1 MMRVPI
7 AAVLCGLLL
16 CASHSQAADETPL
29 KEFPY
34 TPGLDVSALDTAANP
49 CEDFY
54 QYACGGW
61 QKNNP
66 IPDDQS
72 SWDVYSKLYQDN
84 QRFLWGILD
93 TLSKATDSRTAS
105 QQKIGDYF
113 AACMNEKAINQL
125 GMTPLTPFL
134 SDINALHSRHDLPA
148 LLGRLTLNAPGSFY
162 FDTGSAQDFSD
173 SSQVIALLS
182 AGGLGLPDRDYYV
195 NTDDKSAELRT
206 QYVRHI
212 AAMLSLAGTD
222 RATAKAQA
230 RRIMAMETSLARATL
245 TNVEKRDPYKLF
257 HRMDQKSVQALTPA
271 FSWQPFWKAM
281 ERTRLKTFN
290 VTEPAFFKALS
301 HLFATAPLEDIR
313 SYLRWHVIS
322 ASAPLLSSP
331 LVETSFDF
339 YGKTLAG
346 TKQLPPRWKR
356 CVTRVDEQLGE
367 ALGQEYVQR
376 TFGPKL
382 KADTQRMTDQIEAAM
397 AQEISSLDWM
407 SEPTKLRAL
416 EKLHGIANKIGYPD
430 RWRDYTAVLIRA
442 DDYYGNVAR
451 ASRYELNR
459 QFDKIGKPVDH
470 AEWQMTPPTVNAY
483 YNPQLNDINFPAG
496 ILQSPLYDPKMDDA
510 PNYGNTGGTI
520 GHELTHAFDDEGRQ
534 FDAQG
539 NLKDWWNEKDA
550 QEFKTR
556 ARCVV
561 DQYSQYTAI
570 DDLKIKGE
578 LTQGEDIADLGGLVL
593 AWIAWKEQTKDQV
606 LHNADGLTPEQRFF
620 VGNAQWACANM
631 RPEKARLLALTD
643 PHSPAR
649 YRVNGLVV
657 NMPQFEQAF
666 NCKKGQPMVGAK
678 RCRIW

>member
-1 MMRVPI
+1 MMKNAF
-7 AAVLCGLLL
+7 AALL
-16 CASHSQAADETPL
+16 CALLVCTGISHAADDTPL
-29 KEFPY
+29 QAFPY
-34 TPGLDVSALDTAANP
+34 TPGLDTSAMDTSVSP

-93 TLSKATDSRTAS
+93 TLAKTTDARTAS

-113 AACMNEKAINQL
+113 AACMDEAAINKL
-125 GMTPLTPFL
+125 GIAPIAPLL
-134 SDINALHSRHDLPA
+134 AQVNALHTRADLPA
-148 LLGRLTLNAPGSFY
+148 LLGQLTLNAPGSFF
-162 FDTGSAQDFSD
+162 FDTGSAQDYSD
-173 SSQVIALLS
+173 ASQVIAQLG

-195 NTDDKSAELRT
+195 NKDQKSVELRK
-206 QYVRHI
+206 QYVSHI
-212 AAMLSLAGTD
+212 AAMLQLAGVE
-222 RATAKAQA
+222 RASAGAQA
-230 RRIMAMETSLARATL
+230 KRIMAIETRLALATL
-245 TNVEKRDPYKLF
+245 TNVERRDPYKLF
-257 HRMDQKSVQALTPA
+257 HRMNGSALQKLTPT
-271 FSWQPFWKAM
+271 FSWAAYWKAM
-281 ERTRLKTFN
+281 EHEQLNTFN
-290 VTEPAFFKALS
+290 VSEPVFFKALAKMLNS
-301 HLFATAPLEDIR
+301 APLEDVR
-313 SYLRWHVIS
+313 SYLRWHLIS
-322 ASAPLLSSP
+322 AASPMLSAPM
-331 LVETSFDF
+331 VEANFDF

-367 ALGQEYVQR
+367 ALGQEFVQR

-397 AQEISSLDWM
+397 EQEIKALDWM

-430 RWRDYTAVLIRA
+430 RWRDYAAVTITPN
-442 DDYYGNVAR
+442 DYYGNVMR
-451 ASRYELNR
+451 ASRFELNR
-459 QFDKIGKPVDH
+459 QFDKIGKPVDA

-496 ILQSPLYDPKMDDA
+496 ILQPPLYDPKMDDA

-534 FDAQG
+534 FDAKG
-539 NLKDWWNEKDA
+539 NLKDWWNDKDA
-550 QEFKTR
+550 KEFKTR
-556 ARCVV
+556 AQCVV
-561 DQYSQYTAI
+561 DQFGKYTVI
-570 DDLKIKGE
+570 DDLKIKSD
-578 LTQGEDIADLGGLVL
+578 LTQGEDIADLGGMVL
-593 AWIAWKEQTKDQV
+593 AWIAWKAETKDKP
-606 LHNADGLTPEQRFF
+606 LHDMDGLTPEQRFF
-620 VGNAQWACANM
+620 VGNAQWACSNI
-631 RPEKARLLALTD
+631 RPEAARLRALTD

-666 NCKKGQPMVGAK
+666 NCKKGQPMVGEK
-678 RCRIW
+678 RCSIW